1 MRTATSPASLWP
13 RPRQVQNAPP
23 ASRGRSPPRPPAGA
37 SPAIPASRQRPLS
50 LAPGGR
56 VGAPAPSRCSCS
68 KADMLALAERTQCQ
82 TSYAPCRQDVRV
94 TGPGLAEAQTALARA
109 SVGAFSLNRRVL
121 CCRAAASDAR
131 AWVGGT
137 LARGCVSA
145 GASAPPIPAKQAV
158 ISSRPPAHPRCWA
171 SRHQGRGRVRWPGPK
186 MPRRPQRGPR
196 PARDIWTRRF
206 WALCGRGREAR
217 QRCEE

>member
-1 MRTATSPASLWP
+1 MRTAVTSLPLAPAPPHITW
-13 RPRQVQNAPP
+13 PRQVQNAPP
-23 ASRGRSPPRPPAGA
+23 ASRGRSPPRL
-37 SPAIPASRQRPLS
+37 PASRQRPLS

-56 VGAPAPSRCSCS
+56 VGAPAPPRCSCS

-137 LARGCVSA
+137 PARGCVSA

-158 ISSRPPAHPRCWA
+158 VSSRPPAHPRCWA